1 MNAFVNDNLKK
12 RLLKPPFY
20 FFSNLHSSI
29 EVEKRGIKDGR
40 GKPFSLSLYPYM
52 KSLILCSGKNGGG
65 NTRWLLFVFRYVL
78 LANQYTE
85 RKMFTIGKEKK
96 RAMHSQ
102 LNGFVCPKKINNLY
116 N

>member
-40 GKPFSLSLYPYM
+40 GKPFSLSV
-52 KSLILCSGKNGGG
+52 SLHEVVDFMLREKWRGKHEM
-65 NTRWLLFVFRYVL
+65 
-78 LANQYTE
+78 A
-85 RKMFTIGKEKK
+85 
-96 RAMHSQ
+96 A
-102 LNGFVCPKKINNLY
+102 VCFQICTTC
-116 N
+116 